1 MSRHLI
7 ALLAAAAAVSA
18 CATSGT
24 TTGGSTPASV
34 ATSNRVITPSAKSR
48 IDSTLR
54 AYVASGRIAGASA
67 LRWEKGGEVYFGAFG
82 MADKEANRPM
92 TRDVIAQIFSMT
104 KPVTGVAMMQL
115 YEQGK
120 FKLDDPLAKHLPEFA
135 NVRVYAGTDAGGTPR
150 LESPSRPITVADISR
165 HTAGFVT
172 SPGDTGVARIFRT
185 ADPQARTNTITQFAQ
200 RLATVPLASSPGTR
214 WSYGISVDVQ
224 AALVERLS
232 GQPFGEYVRQQI
244 LDPLKMR
251 ETRWFVPEGDRARFA
266 AMYRRADSGI
276 TRLPDS
282 LARSYN
288 TNRWTFIQGA
298 SGLTSTLDDYLRF
311 ARMLLNGGELDGA
324 RILKAETVRLMAT
337 NHLPATV
344 RDSSFLTGKGQ
355 VGFGIDFAVR
365 HSAPKSADEMNG
377 VVGEFFWDGAA
388 STLFWVD
395 PANQLTAVLFT
406 QVLPFDSQ
414 LHKIFRDAVYG
425 PFTPTPR

>member
-1 MSRHLI
+1 MARSIHNVLA
-7 ALLAAAAAVSA
+7 ALLLAQA
-18 CATSGT
+18 CAS
-24 TTGGSTPASV
+24 A
-34 ATSNRVITPSAKSR
+34 ATPSTQVSPSGGNRAITSAAKSR

-54 AYVASGRIAGASA
+54 AYVASERIAGASA
-67 LRWEKGGEVYFGAFG
+67 LVWEKGGEVYFGAFG
-82 MADKEANRPM
+82 MADREAGRPM

-120 FKLDDPLAKHLPEFA
+120 FRLDDPLAKHLPEFGD
-135 NVRVYAGTDAGGTPR
+135 VRVYAGSDSSGAPR
-150 LESPSRPITVADISR
+150 FESPSRPISVADITR

-172 SPGDTGVARIFRT
+172 SPGDTGVARIFRA

-200 RLATVPLASSPGTR
+200 RLATVPLASDPGTR

-224 AALVERLS
+224 AVLIERLS
-232 GQPFGEYVRQQI
+232 GQPFGEYVRQHI
-244 LDPLKMR
+244 LDPLRMR
-251 ETRWFVPEGDRARFA
+251 ESRWFVPESDRGRFA
-266 AMYRRADSGI
+266 AMYRRTDSGI
-276 TRLPDS
+276 ARMPDS
-282 LARSYN
+282 VAKSYN
-288 TNRWTFIQGA
+288 TNRWPLIQGA

-324 RILKAETVRLMAT
+324 RILKPETVRLMAT

-365 HSAPKSADEMNG
+365 HSPPKSAAEMNG

-395 PANQLTAVLFT
+395 PANELVAVLFT
-406 QVLPFDSQ
+406 QVIPFDGQ
-414 LHKIFRDAVYG
+414 LHKVFRDAVYG
-425 PFTPTPR
+425 PVTLPPR

>member
-1 MSRHLI
+1 MSRPLI
-7 ALLAAAAAVSA
+7 ALLAAAVFTA
-18 CATSGT
+18 CATSPSSTAT
-24 TTGGSTPASV
+24 TATGNNVGSRIITPA
-34 ATSNRVITPSAKSR
+34 ARSR

-67 LRWEKGGEVYFGAFG
+67 LVWEKGGEVYFGAFG
-82 MADKEANRPM
+82 IADREANRPM

-120 FKLDDPLAKHLPEFA
+120 FRLDDPLAKHLPEFA
-135 NVRVYAGTDAGGTPR
+135 NVRVYAGSDSSGAPR
-150 LESPSRPITVADISR
+150 LETPSRPITVADISR
-165 HTAGFVT
+165 HTAGFAT
-172 SPGDTGVARIFRT
+172 SAGDTGLARIFR
-185 ADPQARTNTITQFAQ
+185 AAHPHARTNTITQFSQ
-200 RLATVPLASSPGTR
+200 RLATVPLASAPGTR

-232 GQPFGEYVRQQI
+232 GQPFGEYVRQHI

-266 AMYRRADSGI
+266 AMYRRVDSGI
-276 TRLPDS
+276 TRVPDS
-282 LARSYN
+282 LAKSYN
-288 TNRWTFIQGA
+288 TNRWPLIQGA

-324 RILKAETVRLMAT
+324 RILQPETVRLMAT

-365 HSAPKSADEMNG
+365 HSPPKSAAEMNG

-406 QVLPFDSQ
+406 QVIPFDSP
-414 LHKIFRDAVYG
+414 LHKVFRDAVYG
-425 PFTPTPR
+425 LITPTPR

>member
-1 MSRHLI
+1 MARSIRT
-7 ALLAAAAAVSA
+7 ALAALVLVQA
-18 CATSGT
+18 CAS
-24 TTGGSTPASV
+24 
-34 ATSNRVITPSAKSR
+34 ATTPSAQVASSGARRVVDAAAKTR

-54 AYVASGRIAGASA
+54 AHVASGRIAGASA
-67 LRWEKGGEVYFGAFG
+67 VIWEKGGEAYFGAFG
-82 MADKEANRPM
+82 MADREANRPM

-120 FKLDDPLAKHLPEFA
+120 FRLDDPLAKHLPEFA
-135 NVRVYAGTDAGGTPR
+135 DVRVYAGSDASGAPR
-150 LESPSRPITVADISR
+150 LESPSRPITVADITR
-165 HTAGFVT
+165 HTAGFAT
-172 SPGDTGVARIFRT
+172 TGADSALGRLFRA
-185 ADPQARTNTITQFAQ
+185 ADPLARTNTITQFAQ
-200 RLATVPLASSPGTR
+200 RLATVPLAFSPGTR

-232 GQPFGEYVRQQI
+232 GQPFGEYVRQHI
-244 LDPLKMR
+244 LEPLRMR
-251 ETRWFVPEGDRARFA
+251 ETRWFVPENDRARFA
-266 AMYRRADSGI
+266 AMYQRADSGLV
-276 TRLPDS
+276 RAPDS
-282 LARSYN
+282 LAKSYN
-288 TNRWTFIQGA
+288 TNRWPLIQGA

-324 RILKAETVRLMAT
+324 RILKPETVRLMAT

-365 HSAPKSADEMNG
+365 HSAPKSAAEMNG
-377 VVGEFFWDGAA
+377 AVGEFFWDGAA

-406 QVLPFDSQ
+406 QVVPFDAR
-414 LHKIFRDAVYG
+414 LHKVFRDAVYG
-425 PFTPTPR
+425 PFTP